1 MRLLGCNLQPD
12 GIHFFKNYKYLG
24 TSGAFYENRYIQET
38 LLAKTS
44 VGVQSKNK
52 HLFSSPQ
59 PQTRCNITTETLLRE
74 VYLEE
79 K

>member
-1 MRLLGCNLQPD
+1 MRLPGCNLQPD
-12 GIHFFKNYKYLG
+12 GIQFLKNDKYLG
-24 TSGAFYENRYIQET
+24 SSGAFYENRYIQET
-38 LLAKTS
+38 LLVETS

-52 HLFSSPQ
+52 HPFSSPQ
-59 PQTRCNITTETLLRE
+59 PQTRCNITTETRLWE